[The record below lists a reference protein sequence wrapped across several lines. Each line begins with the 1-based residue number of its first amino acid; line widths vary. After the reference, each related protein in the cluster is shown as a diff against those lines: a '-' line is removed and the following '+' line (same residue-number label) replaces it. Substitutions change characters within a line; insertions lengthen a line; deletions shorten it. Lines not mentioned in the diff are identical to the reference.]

1 MPHEQHTP
9 QRGQNPGQRGQQL
22 GQHPS
27 PTHLLVH
34 LSDTHFLA
42 EAAPLYGSVDTD
54 STVMR
59 ALTQIDRLGLCP
71 DALVFTGDIADRGE
85 PDAYRRIRVLV
96 EEVALRWGAQVVWV
110 MGNHDDRAAFRAD
123 LLGLPGRLSAS
134 SSPSP
139 ASTAPVDSVTNVNGL
154 RIIALDTSVPGYHH
168 GELTDD
174 QLDWLA
180 ATLREPSRCGS
191 ILALHHPPIAS
202 PLGLMTVL
210 ELREQHRLA
219 AVVAGSDI
227 RSIVGGHLHYA
238 THGLFAGIPVSVAAA
253 TCYTMDLTAPHRDL
267 IGVDGGQSFSL
278 LYVYDEHVV
287 HSQVPIGDFDAV
299 SHLDADFLA
308 RIEALTPVGRLDA
321 FSRQR
326 QP

>member
-1 MPHEQHTP
+1 MPHEQSRA
-9 QRGQNPGQRGQQL
+9 QRSIQRSNQQGQPLGHELEQSL

-27 PTHLLVH
+27 PTHLVVH

-42 EAAPLYGSVDTD
+42 AAAPLYGLVDTD
-54 STVMR
+54 KTVVR
-59 ALTQIDRLGLCP
+59 A
-71 DALVFTGDIADRGE
+71 
-85 PDAYRRIRVLV
+85 
-96 EEVALRWGAQVVWV
+96 
-110 MGNHDDRAAFRAD
+110 
-123 LLGLPGRLSAS
+123 LLGLPEQIGAAAN
-134 SSPSP
+134 PPP
-139 ASTAPVDSVTNVNGL
+139 ATIAPVDTVTSVNGL
-154 RIIALDTSVPGYHH
+154 RIIALDTSLPGYHH
-168 GELTDD
+168 GELGDD

-180 ATLREPSRCGS
+180 EQLREPSPHGS

-202 PLGLMTVL
+202 PIGLMTVL

-267 IGVDGGQSFSL
+267 TGVNGGQSLSL
-278 LYVYDEHVV
+278 MYVYDGHVV
-287 HSQVPIGDFDAV
+287 HSQVPIGDFETV
-299 SHLDADFLA
+299 SHLGADLLD
-308 RIEALTPVGRLDA
+308 RIAALSPADRLDV

-326 QP
+326 